1 MTTESIIREFLALKE
16 AEAEATKA
24 KKQKEAELRKEFAKL
39 GLNELTVDGVS
50 VNIIEATR
58 TSYDADKLAQMVSPK
73 VLKKVTKLVV
83 DSDLMESAVKVGVI
97 DQATADIVTTLTPY
111 SQVRVYPVSVEAKAK
126 AKTQTQVSKAS

>member
-126 AKTQTQVSKAS
+126 AKSQTQVSKAS

>member
-83 DSDLMESAVKVGVI
+83 DSELMESAVKVGVI